1 MVTIIKKGISK
12 KLLLERIRK
21 IKSRRKFNALKY
33 CGVIKLNG
41 NALKIQM
48 SLRNEWN

>member
-12 KLLLERIRK
+12 KTLQERIRK
-21 IKSRRKFNALKY
+21 IKSRRKLNALKY
-33 CGVIKLNG
+33 CGVIKVNG
-41 NALKIQM
+41 NALQIQK

>member
-21 IKSRRKFNALKY
+21 IKSKRKFNALKY

-41 NALKIQM
+41 NPLEIQI